1 MMGHVVFLDSLKAK
15 IRYQS
20 AMKPISLLNNEKL
33 QVIDNEPNIWGTRRK
48 LIRYFLKNEAK
59 KRLLNK
65 DEPVSTDPNLTTKAT
80 IGISAFFIA
89 IGATIFRF
97 GGRAAFVQ
105 FLGLDFITNQD
116 FKSQID
122 GFISSFDSLGDIRY
136 LAFLGCWIVAKFIC
150 IDFLTLLLALSS
162 GVIFGSVMKGTV
174 ISVVFSTLASLPP
187 FLISR

>member
-1 MMGHVVFLDSLKAK
+1 MVTLLLVTIMSMMGHVVFLDSLKAK

-150 IDFLTLLLALSS
+150 IDFCP
-162 GVIFGSVMKGTV
+162 I
-174 ISVVFSTLASLPP
+174 
-187 FLISR
+187 